1 MRSNILTILVPKD
14 PCLALLK
21 LNPRS
26 SVTRLPQHR
35 SFDHVAYIS
44 CQSSLNRVKHS
55 KFIYIFIFT
64 SIHSGGYAKYFNRNQ
79 LEIQISYTKCS
90 RMPRKKNFEIIQP
103 SRWRW
108 NAEDCPKAE
117 SSRALVRFNRQDRP
131 YRAGELLYELLEETQ
146 MTARSENRRRNV
158 DAAGP
163 PLFIEKT
170 EPTEAEEEGDRV
182 ARRR

>member
-1 MRSNILTILVPKD
+1 MTILVPKD

-55 KFIYIFIFT
+55 KFIYIFILT

-79 LEIQISYTKCS
+79 LEIQILYTKCS
-90 RMPRKKNFEIIQP
+90 RMPRKKMSRSSNHLDDAGTP
-103 SRWRW
+103 S
-108 NAEDCPKAE
+108 
-117 SSRALVRFNRQDRP
+117 
-131 YRAGELLYELLEETQ
+131 
-146 MTARSENRRRNV
+146 TARKRNRVEHWSDSIGRIGHTVQANYFTSCSKRH
-158 DAAGP
+158 
-163 PLFIEKT
+163 K
-170 EPTEAEEEGDRV
+170 
-182 ARRR
+182 